1 MFKISEFSKIAQVS
15 GHLLRHYDDIGLLK
29 PDQIDPWTGY
39 RYYRAA
45 QLPRLNR
52 ILALKD
58 LGLSLEQIRRIV
70 EDEISGDEIR
80 SMLRLRKAQ
89 IEQTLQAEMTRLR
102 HVEARLEQIDQEG
115 SLDNLEVVVKSV
127 AAQPFLS
134 TRYLLP
140 SFAEG
145 PALVREMMQKVAAK
159 IGERRIRHFAAIF
172 HSDMF
177 CTENIDLEVG
187 LILTEPVAI
196 KIPFR
201 GEYTLTLHTLPAA
214 AQMAT
219 AVQHEVHRIG
229 HKSYASIGIWM
240 ELHEY
245 QFDGP
250 GRELLLVPPGTND
263 ETLVELQFPIVHKTY
278 PLPTSPSLGEEP
290 RFPPQTGEG

>member
-1 MFKISEFSKIAQVS
+1 MFKIGEFSKIAQVT

-52 ILALKD
+52 ILALRD
-58 LGLSLEQIRRIV
+58 LGLSLDQIRRII

-89 IEQTLQAEMTRLR
+89 IKQTLQEEMTRLR

-115 SLDNLEVVVKSV
+115 ALDNLEVVVKSV
-127 AAQPFLS
+127 EAQPFLS
-134 TRYLLP
+134 TRYWLP

-145 PALVREMMQKVAAK
+145 PAIVREMMQCVAAK

-177 CTENIDLEVG
+177 CTENIELEVG
-187 LILTEPVAI
+187 LILTEPIAS

-201 GEYTLTLHTLPAA
+201 GEHTLTMQTLPAA

-240 ELHEY
+240 ELHNY

-250 GRELLLVPPGTND
+250 GRELLLVPPGVND
-263 ETLVELQFPIVHKTY
+263 ETLVEVQFPIIQKMFH
-278 PLPTSPSLGEEP
+278 
-290 RFPPQTGEG
+290 QTEATQ